1 MISHAKPI
9 NREKPITP
17 PDTSRK
23 KASLLERI
31 FSYVRENYTLA
42 LLALPAVTLI
52 FLFSYLPNF
61 GTVIA
66 FEDYSPKTLFL
77 SKWVWFENFR
87 VLWQSPTIIRLVRN
101 TLLLNIMF
109 ITATTFMSVLVAL
122 LLNEV
127 RSKPFVRIS
136 QSLMFLPY
144 FMGWTLVAMIMLGLI
159 DFNTGTFNA
168 LLVRLGLPRINLTEN
183 ANYWPWILTAIRVWK
198 GTGNGCIIY
207 LAVLV
212 SVDPQL
218 YEAAAID
225 GAGRMARI
233 RYISIPALV
242 PVVILLTLL
251 AIGGIFYG
259 DVGMIYT
266 IVGKKPM
273 LYPTTDVI
281 DTYILRALRENSN
294 YGMIA
299 AVGLSQSVLGF
310 ICVYGS
316 NLLAKRYSHSRGED
330 YSLF

>member
-1 MISHAKPI
+1 MITLTKNSKAPL
-9 NREKPITP
+9 PPAGPTP
-17 PDTSRK
+17 AWKRDSFLTR
-23 KASLLERI
+23 ALV
-31 FSYVRENYTLA
+31 FARENWTLV
-42 LLALPAVTLI
+42 LLALPAIVLM
-52 FLFSYLPNF
+52 FCFSYLPNF

-66 FEDYSPKTLFL
+66 FEDYSPRTLFL
-77 SKWVWFENFR
+77 SKWVWFDNFR
-87 VLWQSPTIIRLVRN
+87 LLWQSPVIVRLVRN
-101 TLLLNIMF
+101 TLLLNFMF
-109 ITATTFMSVLVAL
+109 IIATTFMSVLVAL
-122 LLNEV
+122 LLNEA
-127 RSKPFVRIS
+127 RYAPFKRVS

-144 FMGWTLVAMIMLGLI
+144 FMGWTLVAMVMLGLI
-159 DFNTGTFNA
+159 DFNTGTINS
-168 LLVRLGLPRINLTEN
+168 LLVKMGIPRINITEN
-183 ANYWPWILTAIRVWK
+183 ASYWPWILTAIRVWK

-212 SVDPQL
+212 GVDPQL

-225 GAGRMARI
+225 GAGRLARI

-242 PVVILLTLL
+242 PVLILLTLL

-266 IVGKKPM
+266 VVGRKPQ

-316 NLLAKRYSHSRGED
+316 NMLAKRYSRSRGED

>member
-1 MISHAKPI
+1 MVSLTK
-9 NREKPITP
+9 NRKEQRSSAVVG
-17 PDTSRK
+17 TSGK
-23 KASLLERI
+23 KAPRLVRMLR
-31 FSYVRENYTLA
+31 YARENYTLA
-42 LLALPAVTLI
+42 LLALPAVALI

-66 FEDYSPKTLFL
+66 FEDFSPKTLFF
-77 SKWVWFENFR
+77 SKWVGLDNFR
-87 VLWQSPTIIRLVRN
+87 LLWQSPVILRLVRN

-127 RSKPFVRIS
+127 RYRPFKSVA

-144 FMGWTLVAMIMLGLI
+144 FMGWTMVAMVMFGLI
-159 DFNTGTFNA
+159 DFNSGTINA
-168 LLVRLGLPRINLTEN
+168 LLVKVGLPRINLTEN
-183 ANYWPWILTAIRVWK
+183 AAYWPWILTVIRIWK
-198 GTGNGCIIY
+198 GTGYGCILY

-218 YEAAAID
+218 YEAAAMD
-225 GAGRMARI
+225 GAGRLARM
-233 RYISIPALV
+233 RHISIPALV

-251 AIGGIFYG
+251 AIGSIFFG
-259 DVGMIYT
+259 DIGMIYT
-266 IVGKKPM
+266 IVGHTPM

-281 DTYILRALRENSN
+281 DTYILRALRANSN
-294 YGMIA
+294 YGMTA

-310 ICVYGS
+310 ICVFGS
-316 NLLAKRYSHSRGED
+316 NLLAKRYSRSRGED

>member
-1 MISHAKPI
+1 MISLTK
-9 NREKPITP
+9 NRKELLP
-17 PDTSRK
+17 PTDSRDTGKRDSF
-23 KASLLERI
+23 LLRAVG
-31 FSYVRENYTLA
+31 YVRENYTLA
-42 LLALPAVTLI
+42 LLALPAVVLI
-52 FLFSYLPNF
+52 FLFSYLPNL

-66 FEDYSPKTLFL
+66 FEDYSPKTLFF
-77 SKWVWFENFR
+77 SKWVGFENFR
-87 VLWQSPTIIRLVRN
+87 LLWQSPLVFRLVRN

-127 RSKPFVRIS
+127 RYRPFKSVA
-136 QSLMFLPY
+136 QTMMFLPY
-144 FMGWTLVAMIMLGLI
+144 FMGWTLVAMVMFGLI
-159 DFNTGTFNA
+159 DFDSGTINA
-168 LLVRLGLPRINLTEN
+168 VLVKLGFQRINLTEN
-183 ANYWPWILTAIRVWK
+183 AAYWPWILTAIRIWK

-225 GAGRMARI
+225 GAGRLARI
-233 RYISIPALV
+233 RYISIPALT

-266 IVGKKPM
+266 IIGKRPM

-310 ICVYGS
+310 ICVFGS
-316 NLLAKRYSHSRGED
+316 NLLAKRYSRSRGED

>member
-1 MISHAKPI
+1 MISLTN
-9 NREKPITP
+9 NRKGPLSPVVTGTAPKKTP
-17 PDTSRK
+17 RLE
-23 KASLLERI
+23 SLFI
-31 FSYVRENYTLA
+31 YIRENWTLA

-66 FEDYSPKTLFL
+66 FEDYSPKTLFF

-87 VLWQSPTIIRLVRN
+87 LLWQSPIVFRLVRN

-127 RSKPFVRIS
+127 RSRPFKSIA

-144 FMGWTLVAMIMLGLI
+144 FMGWTLVAMVMFGLI
-159 DFNTGTFNA
+159 DFDSGTINA
-168 LLVRLGLPRINLTEN
+168 LLVKLGFQRINLTEN
-183 ANYWPWILTAIRVWK
+183 ANYWPWILTVIRIWK

-207 LAVLV
+207 LAALV
-212 SVDPQL
+212 SVAPEL

-225 GAGRMARI
+225 GAGRLARM

-242 PVVILLTLL
+242 PLVILLTLL

-316 NLLAKRYSHSRGED
+316 NQLAKRYSRSRGED

>member
-1 MISHAKPI
+1 MISLTKSI
-9 NREKPITP
+9 EREKPIIP
-17 PDTSRK
+17 PNSPRK
-23 KASLLERI
+23 KAPLLLRI
-31 FSYVRENYTLA
+31 WAYARENYTLA
-42 LLALPAVTLI
+42 LLALPAVVLV
-52 FLFSYLPNF
+52 FCFSYLPTF

-77 SKWVWFENFR
+77 SKWVWFDNFR
-87 VLWQSPTIIRLVRN
+87 LLWQSPQILRLVRN
-101 TLLLNIMF
+101 TLELNIMF
-109 ITATTFMSVLVAL
+109 ITATTFMAVLVAL

-127 RSKPFVRIS
+127 RSRPFKSVA

-144 FMGWTLVAMIMLGLI
+144 FMGWTLVAMVMFGLI
-159 DFNTGTFNA
+159 DYDSGTINA
-168 LLVRLGLPRINLTEN
+168 LLVRVGLARINLTEN
-183 ANYWPWILTAIRVWK
+183 ASYWPWILTVIRIWK

-212 SVDPQL
+212 GVDPQL

-225 GAGRMARI
+225 GAGRLARI
-233 RYISIPALV
+233 RYISLPALV

-251 AIGGIFYG
+251 AIGTIFYG

-266 IVGKKPM
+266 VVGNRPM

-281 DTYILRALRENSN
+281 DTYILRALRANSN
-294 YGMIA
+294 YGMTA

-316 NLLAKRYSHSRGED
+316 NLLAKRYSRSRGED

>member
-1 MISHAKPI
+1 MRAVG
-9 NREKPITP
+9 
-17 PDTSRK
+17 
-23 KASLLERI
+23 
-31 FSYVRENYTLA
+31 YVRENYTLA
-42 LLALPAVTLI
+42 LLALPAVVLI
-52 FLFSYLPNF
+52 FLFSYLPNL

-66 FEDYSPKTLFL
+66 FEDFSPKTLFF
-77 SKWVWFENFR
+77 SKWVGFENFR
-87 VLWQSPTIIRLVRN
+87 LLWQSPLVFRLVRN

-127 RSKPFVRIS
+127 RYRPFKSVA
-136 QSLMFLPY
+136 QTMMFLPY
-144 FMGWTLVAMIMLGLI
+144 FMGWTLVAMVMFGLI
-159 DFNTGTFNA
+159 DFDSGTINA
-168 LLVRLGLPRINLTEN
+168 VLAKLGFQRINLTEN
-183 ANYWPWILTAIRVWK
+183 AAYWPWILTAIRIWK

-212 SVDPQL
+212 SVDLQL

-225 GAGRMARI
+225 GAGRLARI
-233 RYISIPALV
+233 RYISIPALT

-266 IVGKKPM
+266 IIGKRPM

-310 ICVYGS
+310 ICVFGS
-316 NLLAKRYSHSRGED
+316 NLLAKRYSRSRGED